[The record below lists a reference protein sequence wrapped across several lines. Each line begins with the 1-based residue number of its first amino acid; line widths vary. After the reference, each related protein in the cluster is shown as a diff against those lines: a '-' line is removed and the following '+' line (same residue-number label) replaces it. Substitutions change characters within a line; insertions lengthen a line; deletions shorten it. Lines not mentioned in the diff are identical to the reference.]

1 MQFGDPIAPG
11 GEDAIEARR
20 LADHLRSTM
29 QSMLADVQERYG
41 EHPAGAYWVPA
52 RLGGGAP
59 TMAEADALDAADS
72 AARRDKRQ
80 NG

>member
-1 MQFGDPIAPG
+1 
-11 GEDAIEARR
+11 
-20 LADHLRSTM
+20 M

-52 RLGGGAP
+52 RLGGSAP
-59 TMAEADALDAADS
+59 TIEEADALDAADS